1 MLLAGGASRRFP
13 PNKLLVSYK
22 GDPLFWRPLR
32 ALADVCSEIVLAAG
46 ASVPDPDLPQLR
58 TPVRVVRDPAA
69 DEGPLFALASALPAV
84 RTDWALLVGGD
95 MPELEPALLRALVGL
110 AADSSADAIA
120 LLDDDETARPMPA
133 LLRVIPARDA
143 AERLVAN
150 GERRLRAVLK
160 ALETDVLAEPWWSKH
175 DPAGAW
181 RRDIDRPT
189 DLL

>member
-1 MLLAGGASRRFP
+1 M
-13 PNKLLVSYK
+13 SYK

-32 ALADVCSEIVLAAG
+32 ALAEVCGDIVLAAG
-46 ASVPDPDLPQLR
+46 ASVPDPELPPLD
-58 TPVRVVRDPAA
+58 TPVRIIRDPAA

-84 RTDWALLVGGD
+84 RTDWALLAGGD
-95 MPELEPALLRALVGL
+95 MPELEPALLRALVDL
-110 AADSSADAIA
+110 AGASSADAIA

-133 LLRVIPARDA
+133 LFRVIPTRDA

-160 ALETDVLAEPWWSKH
+160 VLKTDVLAEPWWSKH